1 MGNKADM
8 TYVVFLALL
17 LLITL
22 LGTYL
27 VIENNRRKAREAE
40 KRQFNNRVIEV
51 TNNLKAKLNEFCAAK
66 IIKPKYIARIQV
78 IASNF
83 FVVQPHTDENLL
95 YLERIVDSLI
105 NTVNSELAKTY
116 VTGERG
122 QLSEQ
127 LSLFVAELPYGGIEY
142 NRTFYYEI
150 LPSLIKTLES
160 AELSGNGDDYITTTD
175 NNNDSAVQNNSIHS
189 NIA

>member
-1 MGNKADM
+1 M

-40 KRQFNNRVIEV
+40 KRLFNNRVIEV
-51 TNNLKAKLNEFCAAK
+51 TNNLKAKLNEFCEAK
-66 IIKPKYIARIQV
+66 IIKPKYIVRIQV

-95 YLERIVDSLI
+95 YLERIVDSFI

-122 QLSEQ
+122 KLAEQ

-160 AELSGNGDDYITTTD
+160 AELSSHGDDYTHPAETNNEISEQHNSANINIT
-175 NNNDSAVQNNSIHS
+175 
-189 NIA
+189 

>member
-1 MGNKADM
+1 M

-27 VIENNRRKAREAE
+27 IIENNRRNAREAE
-40 KRQFNNRVIEV
+40 KKLFNSRVTEV
-51 TNNLKAKLNEFCAAK
+51 TNNLKAKLNEFCEAQ
-66 IIKPKYIARIQV
+66 IIKPKYIPRIQV

-83 FVVQPHTDENLL
+83 FVVQQHSDENLL
-95 YLERIVDSLI
+95 YLERIIDSFI
-105 NTVNSELAKTY
+105 ATVSSELAKTY
-116 VTGERG
+116 VTGERDK
-122 QLSEQ
+122 LAEQ

-142 NRTFYYEI
+142 NRTFYYEL
-150 LPSLIKTLES
+150 LPSLIKMLES
-160 AELSGNGDDYITTTD
+160 AGLSSNAPDYSLSDENTDDPTEQ
-175 NNNDSAVQNNSIHS
+175 NNNSKI

>member
-1 MGNKADM
+1 M

-27 VIENNRRKAREAE
+27 VIENNRRNAREAE
-40 KRQFNNRVIEV
+40 KRLFNSRVAEV
-51 TNNLKAKLNEFCAAK
+51 TTHLKSKLNEFCEAK
-66 IIKPKYIARIQV
+66 IIKPKYVARIQV

-95 YLERIVDSLI
+95 YLERIVDSFI
-105 NTVNSELAKTY
+105 TTVNSELAKTY

-122 QLSEQ
+122 KLSEQ
-127 LSLFVAELPYGGIEY
+127 LSLFVADLPYGGIEY

-160 AELSGNGDDYITTTD
+160 AELSSNGDDYITTTD
-175 NNNDSAVQNNSIHS
+175 ISSDSAEQDNSINS